1 MVLYQTGKRIYI
13 ELTQNDVLLAQN
25 LAKRCSVNIG
35 ESVFVSPVGQVFPMK
50 MHVADI
56 VANHEI
62 LIQDAV
68 MNSYV
73 YMDRDALFNALKI
86 TEENLDT
93 IGYTKETFGLT
104 LPTYFY
110 INGSNEIQNTI
121 LTKLKDIC
129 RQNAIDYN
137 KIAISNANDAASH
150 VSEVYG
156 YMDVLL
162 SVFTFINFLMSCYSY
177 TYKL

>member
-73 YMDRDALFNALKI
+73 YMDYDALFNALKI
-86 TEENLDT
+86 TEENLDIFLFIIYFFHNRKKSTKTAYET
-93 IGYTKETFGLT
+93 IPYTTVHRLT
-104 LPTYFY
+104 HTNR
-110 INGSNEIQNTI
+110 I
-121 LTKLKDIC
+121 
-129 RQNAIDYN
+129 
-137 KIAISNANDAASH
+137 
-150 VSEVYG
+150 
-156 YMDVLL
+156 
-162 SVFTFINFLMSCYSY
+162 
-177 TYKL
+177 